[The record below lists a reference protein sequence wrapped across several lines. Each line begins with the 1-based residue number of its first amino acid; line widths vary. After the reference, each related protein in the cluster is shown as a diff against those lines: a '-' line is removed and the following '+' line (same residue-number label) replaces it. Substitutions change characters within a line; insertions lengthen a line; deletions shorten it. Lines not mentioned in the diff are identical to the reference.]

1 MKKFHRRLDF
11 FFFFKIEDT
20 KEVVKQLF
28 KKKKKKNDIVEIINK
43 RSDTLNLTYN
53 KVKRILHELATIN
66 SPKEEKITPK

>member
-11 FFFFKIEDT
+11 LFFENIEDT